1 MAVCH
6 DRAMK
11 ELDDWTLT
19 TFTAGDETREVYRK
33 DPPGGGRTGV
43 IVLHEIPG
51 IQPVLVD
58 FANELAGH
66 GHIVLLPRLF
76 GTPGAGYSVA
86 NIAGDV
92 WRFCV
97 RREFSIFARGRT
109 SPVAGW
115 LRALARDLH
124 EEVGGEGVGVVGMCV
139 TGGFALAMMTDAP
152 VIAPVVA
159 EPSLP
164 AAVGLPRGARL
175 RGADLGL
182 TPSDLEAVKSSSR
195 QVLGLRYRCDP
206 AVGSRWETLEREL
219 GERFI
224 AVDFDGK
231 GHSVLTRDRQQAG
244 VDRVIAFL
252 DEKLRIASAEPE

>member
-1 MAVCH
+1 
-6 DRAMK
+6 MK
-11 ELDDWTLT
+11 ELDDWSLT
-19 TFTAGDETREVYRK
+19 TFSAGDETREVYRK

-58 FANELAGH
+58 FANELVDH

-76 GTPGAGYSVA
+76 GTPGAGYSLPNV
-86 NIAGDV
+86 AGDL
-92 WRFCV
+92 WQFCV
-97 RREFSIFARGRT
+97 RREFAILARGRT

-124 EEVGGEGVGVVGMCV
+124 EELGGEGVGVIGMCF
-139 TGGFALAMMTDAP
+139 TGGFALAMMADAP

-182 TPSDLEAVKSSSR
+182 SPDDLRAVKSSST

-219 GERFI
+219 GGRFF

-252 DEKLRIASAEPE
+252 DEKLLAGASRPVE